1 MPGLVI
7 YEQNKLH
14 RFAYV
19 PRDDLYAE
27 ILKRFPE
34 HGYDFVAARA
44 GLSERGITGT
54 ERTLVLRLL
63 EALDQQEGNGTYV
76 ELDAELD
83 RIFPHSVHLSP
94 GGTPL
99 KPAKPL

>member
-1 MPGLVI
+1 MPGVMI
-7 YEQNKLH
+7 YKQDGLY

-19 PRDDLYAE
+19 PKDDLYAE

-44 GLSERGITGT
+44 GLSDCGIVGS
-54 ERTLVLRLL
+54 ERTLLVRLL
-63 EALDQQEGNGTYV
+63 EALDRQEKTGKRV
-76 ELDAELD
+76 EVDAELD
-83 RIFPHSVHLSP
+83 RIFPHSVHLSL

-99 KPAKPL
+99 YPAKPL